1 MKKHNLCPSRS
12 AFSLVEL
19 IIVVSIIAIMTFI
32 AISVS
37 NNYTQRTKNTKVNS
51 DVEAIKHSL
60 NNYLSENSSLP
71 PPWGNLK
78 FFDNSSN
85 YVHHDD
91 SSAFWVY
98 GNITENTLAKKYLDY
113 IPLDPR
119 INQYYAYGKTLS
131 WNLVFQIA
139 WVNQKDW
146 VFEAKVVWNHVWD
159 QIWPYNLIREYN
171 WPDFVYD
178 LSKNNF
184 PYNPEEIVMRWK
196 FWFISWSVSLNW
208 SSISSENL
216 SWVLLKSWDV
226 IDVDVWSTA
235 IIYFS
240 DWSKSYLWDPSKASK
255 LTIANMQY
263 KWDNNLLTKIQL
275 ALDFWTI
282 WTKTSKLDSA
292 SEFEIYTNNTEA
304 AVRGTIFKVEKNDAN
319 ISTNTNVEVLRWK
332 VDIYRF
338 TPVDNLVDAIK
349 NNSLWVWAN
358 PTEVKEGNSS
368 IPIPV
373 NLIDDDWIDNI
384 MLFIKSIKD
393 WVVEIELP
401 SSFKMD
407 GKVAIKWDYDIS
419 KTYTTDKVIF
429 DNSSDITN
437 NCVYNN
443 WILKVSW
450 IEWKFNFK
458 ICTDLINQNNCTK
471 WLSIDASLTYDRAQF
486 RQEPEYILEQF
497 DIEDCEK
504 NKKGGYF
511 WKDIWCVEQDYSLI
525 ESWFRLIAYAPYDTE
540 WDLNM
545 YLKNWNTVTYSSWW
559 NISFDGSNTYNKWI
573 KISAPNDWLA
583 YSWSELNLWSDF
595 AIEMSVKGEALK
607 RTNWVQLFHSSNS
620 FRGLISWN
628 KLNFLIVSLTNSIYL
643 PTSWFDSLYDNQFYP
658 VIFAVNWT
666 NMSMYISWTNYST
679 WKTITWS
686 ISSLWDK
693 LYIWSSSI
701 PSYRWDDL
709 INYIKIYKK

>member
-282 WTKTSKLDSA
+282 LTKTSKLDSA

-458 ICTDLINQNNCTK
+458 ICTDLISQNNCTK
-471 WLSIDASLTYDRAQF
+471 WLSIDASLTYDRAQV
-486 RQEPEYILEQF
+486 RNEPEYVLEQF

-504 NKKGGYF
+504 IWNVYF
-511 WKDIWCVEQDYSLI
+511 WKDIWCVEQDYSLT

-545 YLKNWNTVTYSSWW
+545 YLKNWDTVTYSSWW
-559 NISFDGSNTYNKWI
+559 NISFDGSNSYNKWV

-583 YSWSELNLWSDF
+583 YNWSELGVWNDF
-595 AIEMSVKGEALK
+595 AIEVKVRSHTL
-607 RTNWVQLFHSSNS
+607 TWVSYFLFDIDWSYRLYLNYEWKLFLRNSWQQNNYNINNKYDWKYHIIRAKKESSNYYVNIDWSDYVS
-620 FRGLISWN
+620 F
-628 KLNFLIVSLTNSIYL
+628 NSTTPI
-643 PTSWFDSLYDNQFYP
+643 
-658 VIFAVNWT
+658 
-666 NMSMYISWTNYST
+666 
-679 WKTITWS
+679 
-686 ISSLWDK
+686 SLWTSN
-693 LYIWSSSI
+693 LYLWSTKSKTNQYNNI
-701 PSYRWDDL
+701 ID
-709 INYIKIYKK
+709 YIKIYTK

>member
-319 ISTNTNVEVLRWK
+319 ASTNTNVEVLRWK

-349 NNSLWVWAN
+349 NNSLWVWAS

-373 NLIDDDWIDNI
+373 SLIDDDWLENI
-384 MLFIKSIKD
+384 MLFIKSIKN

-401 SSFKMD
+401 NSFKMG
-407 GKVAIKWDYDIS
+407 GKVVVKWDYDIS
-419 KTYTTDKVIF
+419 KTYTEDKVKF
-429 DNSSDITN
+429 TNSSDITN
-437 NCVYNN
+437 NCVYNK

-450 IEWKFNFK
+450 VDWMFNFK
-458 ICTDLINQNNCTK
+458 ICTDLNQTNCTK
-471 WLSIDASLTYDRAQF
+471 WLSIDASLTYDRAQV
-486 RQEPEYILEQF
+486 RNEPEYVLEQF

-504 NKKGGYF
+504 IWNVYF
-511 WKDIWCVEQDYSLI
+511 WKDIWCVEQDYSLT
-525 ESWFRLIAYAPYDTE
+525 ESWFKLVAYAPYDN
-540 WDLNM
+540 DLNL
-545 YLKNWNTVTYSSWW
+545 YLKNWDTVTYSSWW
-559 NISFDGSNTYNKWI
+559 NISFDGSNSYNKWV

-583 YSWSELNLWSDF
+583 YSWSELGVWNDF
-595 AIEMSVKGEALK
+595 AIEMSVKTNPTPSATTQLLFFYSTYKLYISSDAKLSLSAIDNLDFTNFYNWKFNKIISKKDWDNIYLIVNWNLK
-607 RTNWVQLFHSSNS
+607 WTYSWVNS
-620 FRGLISWN
+620 FSAN
-628 KLNFLIVSLTNSIYL
+628 TN
-643 PTSWFDSLYDNQFYP
+643 
-658 VIFAVNWT
+658 
-666 NMSMYISWTNYST
+666 
-679 WKTITWS
+679 
-686 ISSLWDK
+686 
-693 LYIWSSSI
+693 LYIWSRNIS
-701 PSYRWDDL
+701 PYNQYNNL
-709 INYIKIYKK
+709 IDHVKIYKKSP